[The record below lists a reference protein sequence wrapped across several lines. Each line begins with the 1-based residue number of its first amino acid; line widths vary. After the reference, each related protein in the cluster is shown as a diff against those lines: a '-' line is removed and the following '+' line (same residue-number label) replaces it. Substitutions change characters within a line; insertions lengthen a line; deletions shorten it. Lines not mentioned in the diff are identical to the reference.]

1 MAVRTQEECGMS
13 NLHTLLPELS
23 IFPLFSSVGG
33 VKESKPKGYVAA
45 NVSEE
50 ELAARISTA
59 HALGMVKGSE
69 TARAEIALEL
79 EELRASHRIEME
91 SARRIWVEEA
101 GEQSIR
107 LIGKALVDM
116 ESGISKSLHQILAPF
131 IEKTIPL
138 TAMIELEK
146 ILQSALKDD
155 FAGPLYLS
163 GPEDLVAE
171 LRVRLKPNNIEVI
184 MENMPGMELK
194 ARGGNFSVTTRIRN
208 WIENIHGVDP

>member
-1 MAVRTQEECGMS
+1 MS

-33 VKESKPKGYVAA
+33 VKEGKPKGYVAA

-116 ESGISKSLHQILAPF
+116 ESGISKSLHQVLAPF

-138 TAMIELEK
+138 TAMIELEE

-155 FAGPLYLS
+155 FTGPLYLS

-171 LRVRLKPNNIEVI
+171 LRVRLKPKNIEVI